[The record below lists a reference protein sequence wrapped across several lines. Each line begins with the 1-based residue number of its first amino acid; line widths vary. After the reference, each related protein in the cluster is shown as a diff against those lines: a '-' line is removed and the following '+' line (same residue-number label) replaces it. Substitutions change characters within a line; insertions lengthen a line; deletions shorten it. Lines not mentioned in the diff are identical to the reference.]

1 MPLYD
6 RDYYSWRAWI
16 DRKVKLLLK
25 NTEGFLLKTTADT
38 YYEPIKGEDDNYVT
52 DAEKLKLA
60 NFPAAITAT
69 LTVVE
74 WADNSQT
81 VAVAGVTADSNIL
94 VSPPSTSTEFLAY
107 GAAQIRAISQGAGT
121 VTFTCTTT
129 PTTELI
135 ANILIL
141 G

>member
-25 NTEGFLLKTTADT
+25 NTQNFLLKAAADT
-38 YYEPIKGEDDNYVT
+38 YYEPIKGVDDNYVT
-52 DAEKLKLA
+52 GAEKAKLGD
-60 NFPAAITAT
+60 FPAALTAT
-69 LTVVE
+69 LTVAGWE
-74 WADNSQT
+74 ANSQT
-81 VAVAGVTADSNIL
+81 VAVVGVTVDSNIL

-107 GAAQIRAISQGAGT
+107 GAAQIRASAQGAGT
-121 VTFTCTTT
+121 ITFTCTTT

-135 ANILIL
+135 ANVLIL